1 MKTVFITGA
10 ASGIGR
16 ATAEFFASKGWNVAT
31 TVRRE
36 AQLEMFRHLPNVRT
50 YLLEVTDFAQ
60 VSTVAE
66 QVMRDC
72 GKVDVV
78 VNNAGFAQYGPLET
92 SSMEQIK
99 AQFETNYFGVV
110 SVCKAFIP
118 HLREQ
123 RSGTIVNVASLS
135 AKMGFPIFSVYSSSK
150 AAVATLSEA
159 LAIELAP
166 FQIKV
171 KTVFPGTHATQIF
184 NKMDAGLTGDYKAY
198 LPYIKNFLDAQRGVT
213 KVSAPGEIAALIW
226 HAVTDDRE
234 RYEYIGGHDAGFLVG
249 LKRILPQAMWKRL
262 QVNTLLRSPTR
273 IQLRFLNSIM
283 RGTHQLET
291 TTDARLQ

>member
-16 ATAEFFASKGWNVAT
+16 TTAEFFATKGWNVAA

-36 AQLEMFRHLPNVRT
+36 AQLETFRHLPNVRT

-66 QVMRDC
+66 RVIRDY

-92 SSMEQIK
+92 SSMAQIK

-110 SVCKAFIP
+110 AVCKAFIP

-166 FQIKV
+166 FQIKI
-171 KTVFPGTHATQIF
+171 KAIFPGTHATQIF
-184 NKMDAGLTGDYKAY
+184 NKMDAGLTGDYEAY
-198 LPYIKNFLDAQRGVT
+198 LPYIRNFMDAQQGVT
-213 KVSAPGEIAALIW
+213 KVSAPSDIAALIW
-226 HAVTDDRE
+226 QAATDHRE
-234 RYEYIGGHDAGFLVG
+234 LYEYIGGHDARFLIG
-249 LKRILPQAMWKRL
+249 IKRLLPQMAWKRL
-262 QVNTLLRSPTR
+262 QVNTLLRRPTQT
-273 IQLRFLNSIM
+273 QLRFLNWIM
-283 RGTHQLET
+283 RGTQRLET
-291 TTDARLQ
+291 TMDARLQ